1 VEVVSRKV
9 YEGDEMTKKETIEK
23 NIGMTFD
30 FVRYLV
36 DHPEMIDNIPNGA
49 VIEFVDK
56 EIALKKV
63 PAKIRKEKTVS
74 FQVEHTFAPVKPISH
89 TIHIS

>member
-1 VEVVSRKV
+1 
-9 YEGDEMTKKETIEK
+9 MTKKEIIEK

-36 DHPEMIDNIPNGA
+36 DHPEMVDTIPNGA

-56 EIALKKV
+56 EIAVKEAPSK
-63 PAKIRKEKTVS
+63 ARKEKAVS
-74 FQVEHTFAPVKPISH
+74 FQVEHTFTPVKSVSNPSH
-89 TIHIS
+89 TSL